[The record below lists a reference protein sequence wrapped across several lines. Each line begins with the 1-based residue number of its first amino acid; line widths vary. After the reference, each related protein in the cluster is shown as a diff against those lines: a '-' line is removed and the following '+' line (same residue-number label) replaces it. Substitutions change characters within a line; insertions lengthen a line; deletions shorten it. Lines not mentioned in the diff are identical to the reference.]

1 MFLKKVNWDVVG
13 IITSVACA
21 IHCALLPIVLTSLP
35 LLGIEVIHNRA
46 FEYFMIG
53 LAFVIGA
60 FSLLRGYLYKHHQLK
75 PLVIFLI
82 GILFLVAKQFWH
94 KWEVVLLIPAVIFIV
109 YGHLLNNKT
118 CNYKPAVNVTK

>member
-13 IITSVACA
+13 TITSVACA

-60 FSLLRGYLYKHHQLK
+60 FSLLRGYLYKHH
-75 PLVIFLI
+75 
-82 GILFLVAKQFWH
+82 
-94 KWEVVLLIPAVIFIV
+94 
-109 YGHLLNNKT
+109 
-118 CNYKPAVNVTK
+118 